1 MKGGMRQN
9 TKCLKDEL
17 AKCNHKGFTKN
28 IKEVAHRVNVLTPTV
43 FVPMK

>member
-9 TKCLKDEL
+9 TKRLKDGL
-17 AKCNHKGFTKN
+17 SKCNHKGFTKN
-28 IKEVAHRVNVLTPTV
+28 IREVAYRVNVLTPTV